1 MNECAQEK
9 KKEAHSQ
16 EKEMRRAERE
26 DETRSVTFLPVKA
39 ALCSDVSPMLLDRLT
54 SAPAC
59 RVRTLMSAR
68 LSRGQS
74 FNCETPEPYL

>member
-1 MNECAQEK
+1 MRARK
-9 KKEAHSQ
+9 KKRSTQ
-16 EKEMRRAERE
+16 SGKRDEKSRERR
-26 DETRSVTFLPVKA
+26 DETRSGTFLPVKA

-59 RVRTLMSAR
+59 RVRTLASAR

-74 FNCETPEPYL
+74 FNCETPQPYL